1 MRGSQNA
8 GSAVFCD
15 KHRRAVSSSRNAQA
29 GNEWRVK
36 QASKASKASEEASPP
51 RCCGRCS
58 YPQLSLPEGFHSR
71 HPAQRR
77 TSAFYPVTSECGAKR
92 VQAAV
97 PCSPAGGWDGVFF
110 ASLPPSLWSPSSPV
124 SLCSS
129 LKKLKRCA
137 ETSLPSLL
145 STQPAGQ
152 RTGQHNTAMMPDMKK
167 TLRACMQAFIN
178 TRSYLRFQHHSIW
191 RSFYSFYNLYLSM
204 ITAPCKKC

>member
-1 MRGSQNA
+1 MRVCAQQSAHGACAQHTYMMMRTMRGSQNA

-36 QASKASKASEEASPP
+36 QASKASEEASPP
-51 RCCGRCS
+51 RCCERCS

-97 PCSPAGGWDGVFF
+97 PCSPAGGWDGFF
-110 ASLPPSLWSPSSPV
+110 FFFSPLFPPLCDLPPP
-124 SLCSS
+124 LC
-129 LKKLKRCA
+129 
-137 ETSLPSLL
+137 L
-145 STQPAGQ
+145 SA
-152 RTGQHNTAMMPDMKK
+152 A
-167 TLRACMQAFIN
+167 L
-178 TRSYLRFQHHSIW
+178 
-191 RSFYSFYNLYLSM
+191 
-204 ITAPCKKC
+204 